1 MASRKK
7 QFQKQQRKAQR
18 KQQKVKIEDSNA
30 GEEEETPF
38 VDQSQFIDQD
48 NNADIPGSTKEEN
61 NSSSS
66 SETEEEEISEEEK
79 SEEEKQDSKDEAKAK
94 VGEIKFVVANDL
106 RKGGFVL
113 LRNGSHPCKL
123 MGLKKAKTGKHG
135 GAKIRVVGIDIISGK
150 KYDDIFLSKEQV
162 SVPAVKKVK
171 YDVVG
176 IEKNE
181 WVILKEVVPSA
192 AATVVEGVGEKKMKI
207 NEEGNEIHASLIE
220 KFRNGKASVIVVT
233 AMGEDAIVE
242 VRSG

>member
-18 KQQKVKIEDSNA
+18 KQQKVNIEDRNA
-30 GEEEETPF
+30 SEEEETL
-38 VDQSQFIDQD
+38 VDDQEQID
-48 NNADIPGSTKEEN
+48 NADIPGSPKQENN

-66 SETEEEEISEEEK
+66 EKEEEEEEEVESK
-79 SEEEKQDSKDEAKAK
+79 SEEDTDAKDEAKSK

-113 LRNGSHPCKL
+113 LRNDSHPCKL
-123 MGLKKAKTGKHG
+123 MSLKKAKTGKHG

-171 YDVVG
+171 YDVLG

-181 WVILKEVVPSA
+181 WVLLKEVVPTA
-192 AATVVEGVGEKKMKI
+192 AAAVVGSGVGTGEKKMKI
-207 NEEGNEIHASLIE
+207 DEEGNEIHASLIE